1 MKFAQRDFS
10 AILKLGIQLISN
22 SDNPQNAAAARKLVY
37 GLARFVSE
45 DRIQSVQAMANL
57 IDFETAAII
66 VANLDEEEFD
76 WAKDLLYEVATT
88 EVELNDTQRSI
99 IENLIDLY
107 WQNQPA
113 DDDGR
118 YDFEI

>member
-1 MKFAQRDFS
+1 MMRDLC
-10 AILKLGIQLISN
+10 AIMRIGQLLIGQ
-22 SDNPQNAAAARKLVY
+22 SDNPQNEAAAKKLVY
-37 GLARFVSE
+37 GLAAFLDPE
-45 DRIQSVQAMANL
+45 NM
-57 IDFETAAII
+57 ETAVRMSGFLDFNTSA
-66 VANLDEEEFD
+66 AALTTLGDEELE

-88 EVELNDTQRSI
+88 NVELNDTQRAI
-99 IENLIDLY
+99 FDNLIDLY